1 MNHVLI
7 CKYFYIHL
15 FKVQNINNKYNNKPQ
30 IGWKMTIYNNKRT
43 NKIIFKFHI
52 IIIIIYNLIMIYN
65 FIIIALLWNKENLYL
80 LYKAKEIMI
89 ILKIA

>member
-1 MNHVLI
+1 MIPILI
-7 CKYFYIHL
+7 CKYFYIHQ

-30 IGWKMTIYNNKRT
+30 IGCKMTIYNNKRT
-43 NKIIFKFHI
+43 IKIIFKFL
-52 IIIIIYNLIMIYN
+52 IIIIIYKLIMIYN
-65 FIIIALLWNKENLYL
+65 FIIIVLLWNKENLYL